1 MYTIELFKI
10 YLFTYLSCLFLRTFL
25 ENIIPVYP
33 VPHFVSSFKPIK
45 GYSWETSVINL
56 ELGIKLYS
64 IYLIAKI
71 RKSTV
76 TSVFIHIMLLEGTL
90 LATTASSSFVL
101 HGLVSLSI
109 YLILKSLNE
118 QNYI

>member
-10 YLFTYLSCLFLRTFL
+10 YLFTYLGCLFSRTFL
-25 ENIIPVYP
+25 QNLVPTYP
-33 VPHFVSSFKPIK
+33 VPHFESSFKPIK
-45 GYSWETSVINL
+45 GFNWETSVINL

-64 IYLIAKI
+64 IYLIARI
-71 RKSTV
+71 PKSTV
-76 TSVFIHIMLLEGTL
+76 ASVILYIGLLESTL

-101 HGLVSLSI
+101 HGLISI
-109 YLILKSLNE
+109 SVYLILKSLNE